1 MKHQL
6 LLATRNKGKVIEFQR
21 ILEAI
26 APGEIELI
34 SLDSFPNLGDVE
46 ETGESFE
53 ENALLKATQMCK
65 ESGLAAIA
73 DDSGICIDA
82 LGGAPG
88 IYSARWAGDHGN
100 DHANNE
106 KVLSQLK
113 DVPAG
118 ARGAHFRCVAALALP
133 DGRTHTQEGRF
144 EGEILNSPMGE
155 NGFGYDPIF
164 KPSGFEISSA
174 QMSPEQK
181 DSLSHRG
188 KALRALAPHAIEL
201 LNSLR

>member
-1 MKHQL
+1 MKHKL

-21 ILEAI
+21 ILEAM

-34 SLDSFPNLGDVE
+34 SLDTFPNLGDVE

-53 ENALLKATQMCK
+53 ENALLKATQMCR

-100 DHANNE
+100 DRANNE
-106 KVLSQLK
+106 KVLSQLT

-133 DGRTHTQEGRF
+133 DGRTHMEEGRF
-144 EGEILNSPMGE
+144 EGEILISPMGE

>member
-1 MKHQL
+1 MKHKL

-53 ENALLKATQMCK
+53 ENALLKATQMCR

-100 DHANNE
+100 DRANNE

-133 DGRTHTQEGRF
+133 DGRTHMEEGRF
-144 EGEILNSPMGE
+144 EGEILNSPVGE

-174 QMSPEQK
+174 QMSPERK

-188 KALRALAPHAIEL
+188 KALRALAPRAIEL

>member
-1 MKHQL
+1 MKHKL
-6 LLATRNKGKVIEFQR
+6 LLATRNKGKVIEFRR

-34 SLDSFPNLGDVE
+34 SLDSFPTLGDVE

-53 ENALLKATQMCK
+53 ENALLKATQMCR
-65 ESGLAAIA
+65 ESGLAAVA

-88 IYSARWAGDHGN
+88 IYSARWAAVHGKEQ
-100 DHANNE
+100 ANNA
-106 KVLSQLK
+106 KVLSQLR
-113 DVPAG
+113 DVPAS
-118 ARGAHFRCVAALALP
+118 ARGAHFTCVAALALP
-133 DGRTHTQEGRF
+133 DGRNHTEEGRF
-144 EGEILNSPMGE
+144 QGEILFSPMGE

>member
-1 MKHQL
+1 MKHKL

-53 ENALLKATQMCK
+53 ENALLKATQMCRG
-65 ESGLAAIA
+65 SGLAAIA

-100 DHANNE
+100 DQANNE

-133 DGRTHTQEGRF
+133 DGRTHTEEGRF

-188 KALRALAPHAIEL
+188 KALRALAPLAIEL

>member
-1 MKHQL
+1 MKHKL
-6 LLATRNKGKVIEFQR
+6 LLATRNKGKIIEFQR

-53 ENALLKATQMCK
+53 ENALLKATQMCR

-100 DHANNE
+100 DQANNE

-113 DVPAG
+113 DVPAD

-133 DGRTHTQEGRF
+133 DGRTLTEEGRF
-144 EGEILNSPMGE
+144 EGKILISPMGE

>member
-1 MKHQL
+1 MKHKL

>member
-100 DHANNE
+100 DQANNE

-133 DGRTHTQEGRF
+133 DGRTHTEEGRF